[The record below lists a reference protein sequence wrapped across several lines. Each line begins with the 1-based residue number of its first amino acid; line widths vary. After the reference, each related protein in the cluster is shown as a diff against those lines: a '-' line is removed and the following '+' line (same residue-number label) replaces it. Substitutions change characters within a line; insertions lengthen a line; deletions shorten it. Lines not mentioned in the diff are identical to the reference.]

1 MIKKKIN
8 MFKVDYSGWYKI
20 NARPS
25 YIEKLDNNKEHYIP
39 CKVNH
44 KEFHILYAKCSVNG
58 NVAIPKEFYKI
69 TNGQ

>member
-8 MFKVDYSGWYKI
+8 MFKVDYNGWYKI

-39 CKVNH
+39 TVIIN
-44 KEFHILYAKCSVNG
+44 
-58 NVAIPKEFYKI
+58 
-69 TNGQ
+69 